1 MLTGAVRR
9 RGSDEGELVRR
20 ARAGDAEAY
29 GELLRAHRRSALRV
43 ATVVLG
49 TAEGA
54 DDVVQQASER
64 AWRAIGRF
72 RPDRAF
78 RPWLLRVVANTAR
91 NDRRSRGRRAN
102 LALRAAQR
110 TAAADVVATPED
122 LVVTQA
128 ERQRVVAALNRLR
141 ADDRLVIALRH
152 FEQLSEREMVEALG
166 RPAGT
171 VKSRLSRAVARLRV
185 ELERDREE
193 DR

>member
-20 ARAGDAEAY
+20 AQAGDADAY
-29 GELLRAHRRSALRV
+29 GELVRVHRRSALRV

-102 LALRAAQR
+102 LALRATVR
-110 TAAADVVATPED
+110 AAADVVATPED
-122 LVVTQA
+122 LVVTEV

-152 FEQLSEREMVEALG
+152 FEQLSEREMVEVLG

-193 DR
+193 EW

>member
-9 RGSDEGELVRR
+9 RGSDEAELVRR

-29 GELLRAHRRSALRV
+29 GELLREHRRSALRV

-110 TAAADVVATPED
+110 TAATDVVATPED

-193 DR
+193 DC

>member
-20 ARAGDAEAY
+20 AQAGDADAY
-29 GELLRAHRRSALRV
+29 GELVRVHRRSALRV

-102 LALRAAQR
+102 LALRATVR
-110 TAAADVVATPED
+110 AAAEVVATPED
-122 LVVTQA
+122 LVVTEV

-152 FEQLSEREMVEALG
+152 FEQLSEREMVEVLG

-193 DR
+193 EW

>member
-1 MLTGAVRR
+1 MTGAVRR

-20 ARAGDAEAY
+20 AQAGDADAY
-29 GELLRAHRRSALRV
+29 GELVRVHRRSALRV

-102 LALRAAQR
+102 LALRATVR
-110 TAAADVVATPED
+110 AAAEVVATPED
-122 LVVTQA
+122 LVVTEV

-152 FEQLSEREMVEALG
+152 FEQLSEREMVEVLG

-193 DR
+193 EW

>member
-1 MLTGAVRR
+1 VLTGAVRR

-20 ARAGDAEAY
+20 AQAGDADAY
-29 GELLRAHRRSALRV
+29 GELVRVHRRSALRV

-102 LALRAAQR
+102 LALRATVR
-110 TAAADVVATPED
+110 AAAEVVATPED
-122 LVVTQA
+122 LVVTEV

-152 FEQLSEREMVEALG
+152 FEQLSEREMVEVLG

-193 DR
+193 EW